1 MGAKPFLFGGSE
13 EGWNLGI
20 PKRHFEEE
28 KQNNQEIELTKTS
41 KNGAL
46 EAHFWVGNF
55 TYFA

>member
-13 EGWNLGI
+13 EWWNLGI

-41 KNGAL
+41 KNSAL
-46 EAHFWVGNF
+46 KAYFWVGNF